1 MVRSGTELV
10 NAVVKLY
17 EELLSPGSIVD
28 KYNSL
33 VDEYRKLLS
42 TRVRISIPMLGQ
54 LKIKPRKFK
63 KFVPLPLPHCV
74 EDVWEFD
81 RVYFSDRICLV
92 GGSGGVGYRD
102 SCYPDEISFEGLMEV
117 VCNIGDILES
127 MRADIGMAVSELPK
141 IIETIKTV
149 IAEGKL
155 LS

>member
-1 MVRSGTELV
+1 MVRSGAELV

-42 TRVRISIPMLGQ
+42 ARVRISIPMLGQ

-63 KFVPLPLPHCV
+63 KFVPLPLPHCI
-74 EDVWEFD
+74 EDAWEFD
-81 RVYFSDRICLV
+81 RVHFGDKICLV
-92 GGSGGVGYRD
+92 GGAGGVGYRD
-102 SCYPDEISFEGLMEV
+102 SCYPNEISFEGLMEV

-127 MRADIGMAVSELPK
+127 AKADIGAAVSELPK
-141 IIETIKTV
+141 IIDTIKTI